1 MMKAVIFLFMLFLN
15 SALVVETQ
23 ERKGW
28 RGLVPLQATRH
39 DVEALLG
46 PPTTAGGQMYKPRG
60 QFVLVEYADGPCEKG
75 WPFGW
80 NVEKDTVTSIW
91 VSSGRTVPLAELKLD
106 EKKYQKYRDSY
117 LLNIVHYVNSEE
129 GIDIHVDDTATP
141 VVKGYDYIPT
151 AADAK
156 LRCPDAR
163 SRLPVGR
170 KQADPFHKF
179 DAYGDLKP
187 AHERYRLD
195 NAAQHAVQLPDSIIY
210 IIAYGGRVA
219 HSGEADA
226 RAACAKEYLMKEHRF
241 DAERIHAIDG
251 GYREKREVE
260 IYVEAKDGDIPLATP
275 NLRPSKVKIM
285 PRSTAE
291 PCNISR
297 ANTPTPK

>member
-1 MMKAVIFLFMLFLN
+1 MRVVILLFIMLLN
-15 SALVVETQ
+15 SALVVEAQ

-28 RGLVPLQATRH
+28 RGLAPLQATRR

-46 PPTTAGGQMYKPRG
+46 PPTTPGGQMYKPRG

-80 NVEKDTVTSIW
+80 NVAKDTVTSIW
-91 VSSGRTVPLAELKLD
+91 VSSGKTVALADLKLD

-117 LLNIVHYVNSEE
+117 LHNIVHYVNSED

-151 AADAK
+151 ASDATR
-156 LRCPDAR
+156 RCPDAR
-163 SRLPVGR
+163 DRLPAGR
-170 KQADPFHKF
+170 KQADPFHKL

-195 NAAQHAVQLPDSIIY
+195 NVAQQAVQLPDSIIY
-210 IIAYGGRVA
+210 IIAYAGRVA

-226 RAACAKEYLMKEHRF
+226 RAACAREYLMKEHRF
-241 DAERIHAIDG
+241 DAQRIHAMDG

-260 IYVEAKDGDIPLATP
+260 IYVEAKDGDIPLAIP
-275 NLRPSKVKIM
+275 NLRPSKVKMM
-285 PRSTAE
+285 PPNNT
-291 PCNISR
+291 PCNMSR
-297 ANTPTPK
+297 ANTATSK

>member
-1 MMKAVIFLFMLFLN
+1 MMKVVIFLILLLN
-15 SALVVETQ
+15 SALAVEAQ

-39 DVEALLG
+39 DVEALIG
-46 PPTTAGGQMYKPRG
+46 PPTSPGGQMYKPRG

-80 NVEKDTVTSIW
+80 NVAKDTVTSIW
-91 VSSGRTVPLAELKLD
+91 VSSGKTVALTDLKLD

-117 LLNIVHYVNSEE
+117 LHNIVHYLNSED

-151 AADAK
+151 ASDVK

-163 SRLPVGR
+163 NRLPAGR
-170 KQADPFHKF
+170 KQADPFHKL

-187 AHERYRLD
+187 THERYRLD
-195 NAAQHAVQLPDSIIY
+195 NVAQHAVQLPDSIIY
-210 IIAYGGRVA
+210 IIAYAGRVA
-219 HSGEADA
+219 NSGEAETRASCA
-226 RAACAKEYLMKEHRF
+226 REYLIKEHRF
-241 DAERIHAIDG
+241 DAERILAIDG

-285 PRSTAE
+285 PPNNA

-297 ANTPTPK
+297 ANTATPK